1 MKKLVL
7 CTVIMMFICANSFAE
22 ISGKMNM
29 GDVAILLGAVNDSEV
44 QKDFKDAMDS
54 GKIQSI
60 TSKQSKDITKQTKT
74 FVIDTIACLSPTH
87 CLGGATLTIKA
98 TPVVLPGHIKYS
110 YSSDLKLKK

>member
-7 CTVIMMFICANSFAE
+7 CSIVLMVICANSFAE
-22 ISGKMNM
+22 MSGKMNM
-29 GDVAILLGAVNDSEV
+29 SDVAILLGAVNDSEV

-60 TSKQSKDITKQTKT
+60 TAKQSRDITKQTKT

-87 CLGGATLTIKA
+87 CLGGSILTIKA
-98 TPVVLPGHIKYS
+98 TPVVLPGHTKYS
-110 YSSDLKLKK
+110 YTSDLKLKK